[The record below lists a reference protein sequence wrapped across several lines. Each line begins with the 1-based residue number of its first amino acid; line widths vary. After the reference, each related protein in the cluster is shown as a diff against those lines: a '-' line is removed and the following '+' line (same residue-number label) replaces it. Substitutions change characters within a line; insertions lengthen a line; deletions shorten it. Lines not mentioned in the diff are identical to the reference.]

1 MDAKEEI
8 TPQDLIDK
16 IHAILTEVGRI
27 YTILPAITESPEE
40 KEADNVH
47 HPKAGLG

>member
-1 MDAKEEI
+1 MGSEEKI

-27 YTILPAITESPEE
+27 HTILPAITESP
-40 KEADNVH
+40 KDKDTDNAH